1 MDSDSSPRR
10 HRSHLGT
17 WSSVSL
23 MWPCLPLQNQGG
35 KTNEQEEN
43 RMAVRQAAK
52 KAVIR
57 DEQNRRIQ
65 FAATNPIKEVLKNL
79 HTTLRGL
86 DAEAVFV
93 SRTKYGQQSNT
104 RKEISGQAAGR
115 CIHQSLYRHPVLS
128 GAGVHHDGYGVSLF
142 FSFRQC
148 AGGF

>member
-1 MDSDSSPRR
+1 M
-10 HRSHLGT
+10 
-17 WSSVSL
+17 
-23 MWPCLPLQNQGG
+23 N
-35 KTNEQEEN
+35 KKEN
-43 RMAVRQAAK
+43 RIAVRQAAK

-86 DAEAVFV
+86 DAEAVI
-93 SRTKYGQQSNT
+93 RKPHQIRQQQSNT
-104 RKEISGQAAGR
+104 RKKEISGHAAGR

-128 GAGVHHDGYGVSLF
+128 GAGVHHDGYGVPLF
-142 FSFRQC
+142 FSFTQC

>member
-1 MDSDSSPRR
+1 M
-10 HRSHLGT
+10 
-17 WSSVSL
+17 
-23 MWPCLPLQNQGG
+23 N
-35 KTNEQEEN
+35 KKEN
-43 RMAVRQAAK
+43 RIAVRQAPE

-93 SRTKYGQQSNT
+93 SRTKYGDNKVT
-104 RKEISGQAAGR
+104 HEKEISGHAAGR

-128 GAGVHHDGYGVSLF
+128 G
-142 FSFRQC
+142 RWC
-148 AGGF
+148 PP